1 MYSLLIAVG
10 VFVCLLLSA
19 WLGMKARG
27 LLPQHHLSAESQDA
41 IKLGM
46 ALIATMSAL
55 VLGLLI
61 ASAKNSFDT
70 QNNEVRQVVAN
81 LAALDRVLG
90 VYGPEAAEA
99 RALLRDSVDD
109 IVNNLWRRGSPEK
122 TVFDNPAT
130 TTTALAIFAKITAL
144 APKDDL
150 HQAIKDQAAD
160 LMKTAGKARW
170 QLVAEEGSSIPV
182 PFLAVLVF
190 WLSILFASFGL
201 FAPRNATVMV
211 AFAVCALSVAGA
223 IFLIIELDHPFEGL
237 MQISSEPFRKVLER

>member
-1 MYSLLIAVG
+1 MYSLLIAAG
-10 VFVCLLLSA
+10 VFVGLLLSA

-27 LLPQHHLSAESQDA
+27 LLPQHHLSADSQDA

-46 ALIATMSAL
+46 GLIATMAAL

-61 ASAKNSFDT
+61 ASAKNSFDN
-70 QNNEVRQVVAN
+70 QNNEMRQVVAN
-81 LAALDRVLG
+81 LLELDRLLG

-99 RALLRDSVDD
+99 RALLRASVEDV
-109 IVNNLWRRGSPEK
+109 VNKTWRRGSSQK
-122 TVFDNPAT
+122 TVFDSSAT

-144 APKDDL
+144 APRDDL
-150 HQAIKDQAAD
+150 HQAIKDQAID
-160 LMKTAGKARW
+160 LIKTAAKARW

-201 FAPRNATVMV
+201 FAPRNATVLA
-211 AFAVCALSVAGA
+211 AFAVCAMSVAGA
-223 IFLIIELDHPFEGL
+223 IFLILELDRPFEGL
-237 MQISSEPFRKVLER
+237 MKISSEPFRKVLER

>member
-1 MYSLLIAVG
+1 MYSLLIAVV
-10 VFVCLLLSA
+10 VFACLSLSA

-27 LLPQHHLSAESQDA
+27 LLPQHHLSTESQDA
-41 IKLGM
+41 VKLGM

-61 ASAKNSFDT
+61 ASAKSSFDI
-70 QNNEVRQVVAN
+70 QNTEVQQVVAN
-81 LAALDRVLG
+81 LVELDRILG

-109 IVNNLWRRGSPEK
+109 VVNKMWRRGSPQK
-122 TVFDNPAT
+122 TVFDSPVT
-130 TTTALAIFAKITAL
+130 THTALAIFAKITAL

-150 HQAIKDQAAD
+150 HQAIKDQAVD
-160 LMKTAGKARW
+160 LIKTAGKARW
-170 QLVAEEGSSIPV
+170 QLVAEDGSSIPL

-201 FAPRNATVMV
+201 FAPQNATVMT
-211 AFAVCALSVAGA
+211 AYAVCALSVAGA